1 MDIGK
6 ALGFVFEDEDW
17 IVKILL
23 GAVIVLI
30 PIFGQFALIGYG
42 IAIIRNVRAGEPRP
56 LPAWDNLGGYFMD
69 GLMFWVVEMVYA
81 IPVFILICPIAVVG
95 LLPALGSDSEELA
108 IALASVSGIVSMGLG
123 CLIVLYSILLALVR
137 PVLRI
142 HYAEAGHI
150 ETCLHF
156 GQTFRFLFDNLGRIV
171 LVQIV
176 VWAAGMIVMS
186 IAGALTLGLLVLPAS
201 IWLTALSSH
210 LYAQISRSDEA
221 PL

>member
-6 ALGFVFEDEDW
+6 ALGFMFEDEDW

-30 PIFGQFALIGYG
+30 PFFGQLVLIGYG

-81 IPVFILICPIAVVG
+81 IPVFILICPIVIVG
-95 LLPALGSDSEELA
+95 LLPALSGDSEELA
-108 IALASVSGIVSMGLG
+108 IALASVSGIVGMGLG
-123 CLIVLYSILLALVR
+123 CLIVLYSILLVLVR

-142 HYAEAGHI
+142 RYAEAGNI
-150 ETCLHF
+150 EACLRF
-156 GQTFRFLFDNLGRIV
+156 GQVFRLLFDNLGRIV
-171 LVQIV
+171 LVQII
-176 VWAAGMIVMS
+176 VWAAGMTVMS

-210 LYAQISRSDEA
+210 LYGQIGRLDEA
-221 PL
+221 LL